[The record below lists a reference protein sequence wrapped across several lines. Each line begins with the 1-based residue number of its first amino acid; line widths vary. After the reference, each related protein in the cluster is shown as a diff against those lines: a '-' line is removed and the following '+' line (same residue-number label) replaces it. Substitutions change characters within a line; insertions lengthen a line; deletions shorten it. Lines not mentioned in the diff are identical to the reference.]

1 MKMVNV
7 ENTATRNVHKTCRHG
22 NQEKPHR
29 HIANCMII
37 AYNHTMKV
45 EDCCLSCLKGLAEKT
60 VYLSGGDEVLLH
72 ECCILIEKLWGP
84 ETTPPGIS
92 NTLLRYIKEKTGNH
106 DPYGMAKEK
115 EFTEAIKAFQ
125 EVRGRSSN
133 SLEGSIRLSAMGNSM
148 DFFIDG
154 HYNHDNFIFTGDV
167 DKIKDLIYIKG
178 KDVLMIGDNIGDLI
192 FDMPLVEHLKK
203 KGKRVY
209 YAVREEPVQN
219 DLSMK
224 DVDRFGLKN
233 IYSHIISTGTDEVGL
248 KKEDLKGMVREL
260 WESNA
265 VVIAKG
271 MGNFE
276 TISAFHSE
284 RPVVYVMKVKCPA
297 VAHAVE
303 QSVGTYIALSG
314 GE

>member
-1 MKMVNV
+1 MKP
-7 ENTATRNVHKTCRHG
+7 A
-22 NQEKPHR
+22 QQ
-29 HIANCMII
+29 IANCMII

-45 EDCCLSCLKGLAEKT
+45 EDCCLPCLKGLAEKT
-60 VYLSGGDEVLLH
+60 VYLSGGTEGLLK
-72 ECCILIEKLWGP
+72 ECYNLIEKLWTP
-84 ETTPPGIS
+84 EATPPGIS
-92 NTLLRYIKEKTGNH
+92 NTMLRHIKEKTGNC
-106 DPYGMAKEK
+106 DPYSQIKEK
-115 EFTEAIKAFQ
+115 EFTEAVKAFQ
-125 EVRGRSSN
+125 ELRNRFSN
-133 SLEGSIRLSAMGNSM
+133 SLEDTIRLSAMGNSM

-154 HYNHDNFIFTGDV
+154 HYDPDNFIFAGDV

-192 FDMPLVEHLKK
+192 FDVPFVEHLEK
-203 KGKRVY
+203 KGKRVF

-224 DVDRFGLKN
+224 DVDRFGLKYMHSN
-233 IYSHIISTGTDEVGL
+233 IISTGTDEVGL
-248 KKEDLKGMVREL
+248 RKEDLKGLVKEL

-265 VVIAKG
+265 PVIAKG

-276 TISAFHSE
+276 TISAFHNE

-297 VAHAVE
+297 VAHV
-303 QSVGTYIALSG
+303 VGQHVGAYITLSG